1 MPADIPVCQIWVH
14 EEQLKRLQ
22 RNVWSDRFVPAAMTR
37 NGEQAPILMRYR
49 GGHTREYPKRS
60 YEIAIS
66 GKTYHYN
73 AEYDD
78 PSLIRNALSF
88 RFFEW
93 IGVPAPS
100 TRHCL
105 LYLNGHSLGVYL
117 EIESVDR
124 RFFRKRGIG
133 AKALFYASNDNAN
146 FGLRSGGR
154 KRRKASLFSGYQQM
168 IGSVADRR
176 ALIGFVRRLNTGPA
190 RSETL
195 RRYLHRRLDIDNYLH
210 WLAGAVFTGNYD
222 GFDQNYAL
230 YLHEGTQKYRIIPW
244 DYEGTWGRNCYGK
257 PCGSSL
263 VSVMGYNRLTRRLLL
278 YPSVRKR
285 YKTILDRI
293 LKTHFTVQKI
303 VPAAVEMHR
312 SIRPYVYRDSARKW
326 SFGVFDGEPKF
337 IRHYV
342 EERRQKIAEAIRTL

>member
-1 MPADIPVCQIWVH
+1 MPAHIPVYHLWIP
-14 EEQLKRLQ
+14 EEQWRRLE
-22 RNVWSDRFVPAAMTR
+22 RNVWSERFVPAAMTKHGR
-37 NGEQAPILMRYR
+37 TVPIQIRYR

-88 RFFEW
+88 RFFQR
-93 IGVPAPS
+93 IGVDAPD

-105 LYLNGHSLGVYL
+105 LYLNGRSLGVYL

-133 AKALFYASNDNAN
+133 ATALFYAANDNAN
-146 FGLRSGGR
+146 FGLRSGGT

-168 IGSVADRR
+168 VGGEPDRH
-176 ALIGFVRRLNTGPA
+176 ALTGFVRRINTGPD
-190 RSETL
+190 RSASL
-195 RRYLHRRLDIDNYLH
+195 RRFLQSRLDIDRYLH
-210 WLAGAVFTGNYD
+210 WLAGAVLTGNYD

-230 YLHEGTQKYRIIPW
+230 YVHEPTRKYRIIPW

-257 PCGSSL
+257 PCGSNL
-263 VSVMGYNRLTRRLLL
+263 VDVTGYNRLTRRLLQ
-278 YPSVRKR
+278 YPSFRKR
-285 YKTILDRI
+285 YKNILARL
-293 LKTHFTVQKI
+293 LKKHFTVQTI
-303 VPAAVEMHR
+303 VPAAEALHR
-312 SIRPYVYRDSARKW
+312 SIRPYVYRDPSRKW
-326 SFGVFDGEPKF
+326 SFSVFDGEPQF
-337 IRHYV
+337 IRRYV
-342 EERRQKIAEAIRTL
+342 EERREHISEAIRTL